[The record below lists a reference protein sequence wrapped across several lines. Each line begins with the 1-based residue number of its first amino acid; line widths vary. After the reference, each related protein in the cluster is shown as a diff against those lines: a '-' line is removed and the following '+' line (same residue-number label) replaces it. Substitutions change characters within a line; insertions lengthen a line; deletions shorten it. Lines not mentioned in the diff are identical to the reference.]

1 MWTLYRCAGGGY
13 ADFGPEMCVTISRL
27 CHKTVTNRRTAR
39 RHPGGRPRRLQP
51 PYRPGAQGRSVRIRV
66 VVRRA
71 RALAA
76 PRAGTHGGGVRRG
89 DGRRPSPGHRAPLR
103 LQHRHR
109 AQGGRGARAARTP
122 RGATGAPTDAPAQWV
137 PPRGGWHGRA
147 HAGPPRCRSRHAET
161 GGRSHPRPQAPDRHR
176 RSSGRRATAR
186 RPATYGSAVAHRE
199 SGFPCT
205 CTPLSDARVR
215 IGIDPRHSRS
225 RSTFREPPLAHLLT
239 GTFRTRTLTVSLLF

>member
-1 MWTLYRCAGGGY
+1 MWTLYRCTGGGY

-51 PYRPGAQGRSVRIRV
+51 PYRPGTQGRSVRIRV

-76 PRAGTHGGGVRRG
+76 PRAGAHGGGVRRG

-137 PPRGGWHGRA
+137 PA
-147 HAGPPRCRSRHAET
+147 EAGTGADLEAPAAPD
-161 GGRSHPRPQAPDRHR
+161 GGR
-176 RSSGRRATAR
+176 G
-186 RPATYGSAVAHRE
+186 RPADRLAEPR
-199 SGFPCT
+199 
-205 CTPLSDARVR
+205 
-215 IGIDPRHSRS
+215 DPRR
-225 RSTFREPPLAHLLT
+225 RLRRDAPPLRAA
-239 GTFRTRTLTVSLLF
+239 RPASR